1 MKLAKSSAY
10 PEGRV
15 LEVLRDLAGEAS
27 VEVAPR
33 QILAA
38 SPLGSFLPAGTR
50 VYVPFLPRA
59 EWAATV
65 DACEALIA
73 QGFDAVPHLPARTVV
88 SHGQLDEHLAAL
100 RAVGVD
106 ALLLIAGDQ
115 DEPSGPF
122 RDTLEILD
130 TGMLESHGIHRFG
143 VAGHPEGHRVA
154 EVAQLD
160 HALKL
165 KLEYARMTASSMW
178 IVSQFAFDSS
188 RVIAWLERLRSMGFQ
203 VPVHVGVPGPAS
215 LKTLVA
221 YAAYCGVEAS
231 ARVLVRRP
239 GAARLLARW
248 TPDGL
253 VQDLAN
259 YRLTHPETLLRGIH
273 LFSFGGLEQ
282 SAQWLGD
289 LRTPSAAA
297 QAVRTSGVVA

>member
-1 MKLAKSSAY
+1 MKLAKSSSF

-33 QILAA
+33 QILAE
-38 SPLGSFLPAGTR
+38 SPLRSLLPAGTR

-59 EWAATV
+59 EWATTV
-65 DACEALIA
+65 EACRALLA
-73 QGFDAVPHLPARTVV
+73 QGLEAVPHLPARGVA

-100 RAVGVD
+100 REAGVD

-115 DEPSGPF
+115 AEPSGPF

-130 TGMLESHGIHRFG
+130 TGMLESNGIKRLG
-143 VAGHPEGHRVA
+143 VAGHPERHRVA
-154 EVAQLD
+154 SAAALD
-160 HALKL
+160 RALKL

-178 IVSQFAFDSS
+178 IVSQFAFDSG
-188 RVIAWLERLRSMGFQ
+188 RVIGWLERLRSMGVQ

-253 VQDLAN
+253 VQDLAH
-259 YRLTHPETLLRGIH
+259 YRLTHPDSLLRGIH
-273 LFSFGGLEQ
+273 LFSFGGIEQ
-282 SAQWLGD
+282 SAQWLHD
-289 LRTPSAAA
+289 LSPPPK
-297 QAVRTSGVVA
+297 VREAICTSGVA

>member
-1 MKLAKSSAY
+1 MKLAKSSPF
-10 PEGRV
+10 PEDRV
-15 LEVLRDLAGEAS
+15 LGVLRDLAGDAS

-33 QILAA
+33 QILAQA
-38 SPLGSFLPAGTR
+38 PMDSFLPAGTR
-50 VYVPFLPRA
+50 VYVPFLPKA

-65 DACEALIA
+65 DACRALLA
-73 QGFDAVPHLPARTVV
+73 QGFEAVPHLPARAVV
-88 SHGQLDEHLAAL
+88 SRGQLDEHLAAL
-100 RAVGVD
+100 REVGVD

-115 DEPSGPF
+115 AEPSGPF

-130 TGMLESHGIHRFG
+130 TGMLESNGIKRLG

-154 EVAQLD
+154 DVAALD

-165 KLEYARMTASSMW
+165 KLEYARTTASSMW
-178 IVSQFAFDSS
+178 IVSQFAFDSG
-188 RVIAWLERLRSMGFQ
+188 RVIAWLERLRSKGFQ

-253 VQDLAN
+253 VQDLAH
-259 YRLTHPETLLRGIH
+259 YRLTHPDSQLRGIH
-273 LFSFGGLEQ
+273 LFSFGGIEQ
-282 SAQWLGD
+282 SAQWLRD
-289 LRTPSAAA
+289 LRAPSMAPEAIC
-297 QAVRTSGVVA
+297 TTGVA

>member
-1 MKLAKSSAY
+1 MKLAKSRAF
-10 PEGRV
+10 PKGRV
-15 LEVLRDLAGEAS
+15 LEELRDLAGEAS

-38 SPLGSFLPAGTR
+38 TPLGSLLPAGTR

-65 DACEALIA
+65 DACRALVA
-73 QGFDAVPHLPARTVV
+73 QGFVAVSHLPARAVA
-88 SHGQLDEHLAAL
+88 SHAQLDEHLASL
-100 RAVGVD
+100 REAGVEAV
-106 ALLLIAGDQ
+106 LLIAGDRAT
-115 DEPSGPF
+115 PSGPF

-130 TGMLESHGIHRFG
+130 SGMLESNGIKRFG
-143 VAGHPEGHRVA
+143 VAGHPEGHPVA
-154 EVAQLD
+154 SAAALD
-160 HALKL
+160 RALKL

-178 IVSQFAFDSS
+178 IVSQFAFDSG
-188 RVIAWLERLRSMGFQ
+188 RVIAWLERLRSKGFQ
-203 VPVHVGVPGPAS
+203 LPVHVGVPGPSS

-253 VQDLAN
+253 VQDLAH
-259 YRLTHPETLLRGIH
+259 YRLTHPESLLHGVH
-273 LFSFGGLEQ
+273 LFSFGGIEQ
-282 SAQWLGD
+282 SAQWLRD
-289 LRTPSAAA
+289 LRPQSATPEAIC
-297 QAVRTSGVVA
+297 TSGVG

>member
-1 MKLAKSSAY
+1 MKLAKSSPL

-33 QILAA
+33 QILAVP
-38 SPLGSFLPAGTR
+38 PLGSLLPAGTR
-50 VYVPFLPRA
+50 VHVPFLPRA

-65 DACEALIA
+65 DACRALVA
-73 QGFDAVPHLPARTVV
+73 QGFEAVPHLPARAVV
-88 SHGQLDEHLAAL
+88 SRGQLRDYLAAL
-100 RAVGVD
+100 REAGVE

-115 DEPSGPF
+115 AAPSGPF
-122 RDTLEILD
+122 RDTLAILD
-130 TGMLESHGIHRFG
+130 SGMLETHGIYRLG

-154 EVAQLD
+154 DAAQLD

-178 IVSQFAFDSS
+178 IVSQFAFDSGQ
-188 RVIAWLERLRSMGFQ
+188 VIAWLERLRSAGFQ
-203 VPVHVGVPGPAS
+203 VPVHVGVPGPSS

-253 VQDLAN
+253 VRDLAH
-259 YRLTHPETLLRGIH
+259 YRLTHPESLLRGIH
-273 LFSFGGLEQ
+273 LFSFGGIEQ
-282 SAQWLGD
+282 SAQWLRD
-289 LRTPSAAA
+289 LRPPSAAA
-297 QAVRTSGVVA
+297 QAVRSSGAVA